1 MQTYGAKINSPTSQ
15 QPVTNWATGCQPVRT
30 HLPFFSFSLNFSAHC
45 RAKKRPR
52 ALPSPTSCLSLS
64 FRELGPSTGRGSR
77 SSQCLALTCSTGFS
91 SASTLLGH
99 ASHVLVL
106 PRHGLAPGVLASWL
120 RLNSNWERFTAA
132 EGAIR
137 NRNAY
142 FYPIP
147 VFGSAIILTSGEG
160 NALKGRLPAGVLPMH
175 WYLVFEL
182 GRCFLSPTNNQPLGL
197 SCGGSFL
204 GCFVAHFQILS
215 T

>member
-1 MQTYGAKINSPTSQ
+1 
-15 QPVTNWATGCQPVRT
+15 VTAGQFTRHSN
-30 HLPFFSFSLNFSAHC
+30 LLSFSIFSGVGPLNRKRLQKFSMPCPDMLDGILVRIHFV
-45 RAKKRPR
+45 R
-52 ALPSPTSCLSLS
+52 SCLA
-64 FRELGPSTGRGSR
+64 RSR
-77 SSQCLALTCSTGFS
+77 PAPAWTCSWSPGF
-91 SASTLLGH
+91 
-99 ASHVLVL
+99 
-106 PRHGLAPGVLASWL
+106 LASWL